1 MSSDGGTPEELAALQ
16 RELNLTAAA
25 KNTRDLRHSD
35 EPRWRR
41 LRQRLEQEGLAIEDA
56 VVADKNTEDTSLEFG
71 IVVARDG
78 RAFSF
83 EFDWLRDEEGRELAY
98 EDARVSSWEEI
109 DQWRKETTYGREL
122 EIGRE
127 ILKREKPSE

>member
-41 LRQRLEQEGLAIEDA
+41 LRQRLEQEGLRDWARNPETRKALRIG
-56 VVADKNTEDTSLEFG
+56 VCSDKDSASG
-71 IVVARDG
+71 DG
-78 RAFSF
+78 
-83 EFDWLRDEEGRELAY
+83 EN
-98 EDARVSSWEEI
+98 
-109 DQWRKETTYGREL
+109 
-122 EIGRE
+122 
-127 ILKREKPSE
+127 